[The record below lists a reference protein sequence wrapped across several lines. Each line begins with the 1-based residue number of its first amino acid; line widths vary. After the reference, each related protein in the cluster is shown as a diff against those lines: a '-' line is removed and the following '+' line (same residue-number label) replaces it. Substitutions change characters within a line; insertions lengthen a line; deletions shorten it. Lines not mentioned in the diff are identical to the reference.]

1 MLRLLTLALVICVAF
16 VACEFAGAVLEH
28 RALALRAAEESANP
42 AVAVTPPSLVPET
55 RR

>member
-1 MLRLLTLALVICVAF
+1 MLRLLTVALVICVAF
-16 VACEFAGAVLEH
+16 VACEFAGAVLQQ
-28 RALALRAAEESANP
+28 RALALRAQEETANP